1 MHHKQIS
8 EPALPWEGS
17 RVTALPTMLLN
28 GEKQRDIYN
37 GIKEAVK

>member
-17 RVTALPTMLLN
+17 RATALPTTLLS

-37 GIKEAVK
+37 GIEEAVK

>member
-17 RVTALPTMLLN
+17 RATALPTMLLN
-28 GEKQRDIYN
+28 GEKRDIYN
-37 GIKEAVK
+37 GIREAVK